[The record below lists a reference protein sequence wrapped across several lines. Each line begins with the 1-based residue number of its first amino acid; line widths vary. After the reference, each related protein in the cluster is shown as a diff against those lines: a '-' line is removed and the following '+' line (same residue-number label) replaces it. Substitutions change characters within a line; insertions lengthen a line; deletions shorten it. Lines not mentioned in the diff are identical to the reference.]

1 MKPSIHVNCWSNDR
15 NCWTTL
21 SGCVRRMIAS
31 KYRMTLSGCM
41 QRMIASRYR
50 MTCHCVKMKHVVLCH
65 CPAWNKP
72 CCNSETKH
80 TGYAA
85 QQRCCCLAMW
95 QLTQSLYPVIRL
107 SGENI
112 NFRAQELEK
121 AGSPSL
127 CLWPSHNFSCTIS
140 IKSHTHKKILPW
152 SYYSAHKALLPL
164 WINCFLLVIS
174 QGMHIFIDNTRNTTQ
189 FCAFFSISVQNTFN
203 CPVYFSS
210 VPFYA
215 VPLRFLHC
223 IGYGCAIYSRRGSKD
238 QKLKLNTER
247 GLKFLERVQWAVSG

>member
-1 MKPSIHVNCWSNDR
+1 
-15 NCWTTL
+15 
-21 SGCVRRMIAS
+21 VRRMIAS

-164 WINCFLLVIS
+164 WINCFLLVCLLFHKECILS
-174 QGMHIFIDNTRNTTQ
+174 STIHATPHNFAPFSPFLFRTHSIVQ
-189 FCAFFSISVQNTFN
+189 SISL
-203 CPVYFSS
+203 
-210 VPFYA
+210 A
-215 VPLRFLHC
+215 FLSTQC
-223 IGYGCAIYSRRGSKD
+223 
-238 QKLKLNTER
+238 L
-247 GLKFLERVQWAVSG
+247 